1 MNDDYK
7 ASKEAFVTGMTGST
21 IGHINLVSL
30 ASLLSIA
37 LHSAV
42 RTRFPP
48 SRSFQFFTEAFL
60 LIIPLLLSVT
70 IFASS
75 PVVLCLLLAA
85 PTCLI
90 LLLPR
95 RESGTWLPS
104 SLKHSRQSSRASNP
118 SRDASPSKALS
129 IAIPPL
135 PALTTYRAHM
145 LLLTFL
151 CILAVDFPVFP
162 RFLAKCETYGV
173 SMMDIGVGSFVFS
186 QGIVSAIPLL
196 KNPSYLP
203 SPLLPKVTTVLRK
216 CSPVLV
222 LGLLR
227 TISVKG
233 TEYPEHVTEYGV
245 HWNFFITLGLLPIFQ
260 VLLHPLMV
268 YVPVSLLGLVV
279 AISHQLALSTG
290 KLAQFVEKAP
300 RVDIVSANKEGLIS
314 MAGYLAIHLLGLS
327 TGTLLLAPSPSYFRR
342 QQQQI
347 AQHAAGQR
355 PTMLDSDTDDDV
367 PSPISPASP
376 GSPSPTPAPA
386 PAPRVVEVRRENDK
400 TATELCSYAVLWWVL
415 LGALR
420 LADVGGGVSRR
431 MANLQYVVWITAYN
445 ATFILGYL
453 VLDLAFFPSPLSRSV
468 YSPTSKL
475 KLHPDPRLL
484 SATRHAGAGA
494 GAGAGVDRRREAGTG
509 AEGGVGAQP
518 LLEAINKNGL
528 VLFLLANVATG
539 LINLSMQTMY
549 ASDWAAMTVL
559 TLYSVG
565 VSAVAWAC
573 RHRQIWRF

>member
-1 MNDDYK
+1 MDAMNDDYK
-7 ASKEAFVTGMTGST
+7 ASKEAFVSGMTGST

-48 SRSFQFFTEAFL
+48 SRSFQFLTEAVL

-75 PVVLCLLLAA
+75 PVILCLLLTA
-85 PTCLI
+85 PTGLI
-90 LLLPR
+90 LLQPR

-118 SRDASPSKALS
+118 SRNPSPSRVLS

-135 PALTTYRAHM
+135 TALTTYRAHM
-145 LLLTFL
+145 LLLTFI
-151 CILAVDFPVFP
+151 CILAVDFSVFP

-186 QGIVSAIPLL
+186 QGVVSAIPLL
-196 KNPSYLP
+196 KNPPHLTE
-203 SPLLPKVTTVLRK
+203 PLLPKVTTALRK
-216 CSPVLV
+216 CSPVLL

-268 YVPVSLLGLVV
+268 YIPISLLGLVV
-279 AISHQLALSTG
+279 ATSHQLALSTG
-290 KLAQFVEKAP
+290 KLAQFILEAP
-300 RVDIVSANKEGLIS
+300 RVSVVSANKEGLIS
-314 MAGYLAIHLLGLS
+314 MAGLS

-342 QQQQI
+342 QQQQL
-347 AQHAAGQR
+347 AQEASGTARQR
-355 PTMLDSDTDDDV
+355 PSVSDSDTDDDV
-367 PSPISPASP
+367 PSPISPSSP
-376 GSPSPTPAPA
+376 ANPSLTT
-386 PAPRVVEVRRENDK
+386 RVVEVRRENDK

-415 LGALR
+415 LGALK

-431 MANLQYVVWITAYN
+431 MANLQYVIWIAAYN
-445 ATFILGYL
+445 STFILGYL

-484 SATRHAGAGA
+484 NATRYTGAA
-494 GAGAGVDRRREAGTG
+494 SVGVGMGVNADRRRETG
-509 AEGGVGAQP
+509 AEAGGVAQP

-549 ASDWAAMTVL
+549 ASDWSAMVVL
-559 TLYSVG
+559 TLYSFG

-573 RHRQIWRF
+573 RYRKIWRF

>member
-1 MNDDYK
+1 
-7 ASKEAFVTGMTGST
+7 
-21 IGHINLVSL
+21 
-30 ASLLSIA
+30 
-37 LHSAV
+37 
-42 RTRFPP
+42 
-48 SRSFQFFTEAFL
+48 
-60 LIIPLLLSVT
+60 
-70 IFASS
+70 
-75 PVVLCLLLAA
+75 
-85 PTCLI
+85 
-90 LLLPR
+90 
-95 RESGTWLPS
+95 
-104 SLKHSRQSSRASNP
+104 
-118 SRDASPSKALS
+118 
-129 IAIPPL
+129 
-135 PALTTYRAHM
+135 M
-145 LLLTFL
+145 LLLTFI
-151 CILAVDFPVFP
+151 CILAVDFPAFP

-196 KNPSYLP
+196 KNPAHLTE
-203 SPLLPKVTTVLRK
+203 PLLPKVTTVLRK

-245 HWNFFITLGLLPIFQ
+245 HWNFFITLGLLPMLQ

-279 AISHQLALSTG
+279 AISHQLALSAG
-290 KLAQFVEKAP
+290 KLAQFIENAP

-314 MAGYLAIHLLGLS
+314 MTGYLAIHLLGLS

-376 GSPSPTPAPA
+376 GSPSPSPTPAPA
-386 PAPRVVEVRRENDK
+386 PTPGPRVVEVRRENDK

-420 LADVGGGVSRR
+420 LVDVGGGVSRR
-431 MANLQYVVWITAYN
+431 MANLQYVVWIAACNT
-445 ATFILGYL
+445 TFILGYL

-484 SATRHAGAGA
+484 SATRPAGVAGVGAGA
-494 GAGAGVDRRREAGTG
+494 DRMRETGTG
-509 AEGGVGAQP
+509 AEAGGGAP
-518 LLEAINKNGL
+518 LLLEAINKNGL

-549 ASDWAAMTVL
+549 TRNFTAMMVI
-559 TLYSVG
+559 TLYTTG
-565 VSAVAWAC
+565 MCGVAWAC
-573 RHRQIWRF
+573 RHRKIWRF